1 MLKSGLVSKQ
11 TTTAPN
17 RPIAFGEPLINRDA
31 NSNRNPRF
39 ALWSLAGRHVLICA
53 VADPSTGQA
62 RAALKALEGPQS
74 AETTRVT
81 ALFTAASLEAIP
93 QVAEL
98 AQQRLVFSDAE
109 ALKASRLLGPN
120 GEGRW
125 VLFDPTLRAMHFW
138 PLDQAQAAVAAYN
151 EAPEPDDHAGVPL
164 HAPVLIVP
172 RVFEPDFCKVL
183 IDLYNSRGGM
193 PSGITVQNAQGIASV
208 ELNPS
213 FKKRS
218 DCIIE
223 EEPMRKAIMQRFFWR
238 LTPEIEKAF
247 MWRPTR
253 MERYLVACYDADE
266 GGYFRPHRDNTTNAT
281 AHRRFACTLNLNAG
295 DYDGGDLRFPEVGQR
310 TYRAPTGGAV
320 IFSCSLMHEATP
332 VTRGQRYAF
341 LPFLYD
347 EAAAKIRAA
356 NNDFV
361 DNETIKPYAGT

>member
-1 MLKSGLVSKQ
+1 V
-11 TTTAPN
+11 TRTPTAPIRPLAYGEQLVN
-17 RPIAFGEPLINRDA
+17 REA
-31 NSNRNPRF
+31 NANRNPRF

-53 VADPSTGQA
+53 VADPSTPQA
-62 RAALKALEGPQS
+62 RAAIAALDVPQV

-81 ALFTAASLEAIP
+81 GVFTAAPIEAHP
-93 QVAEL
+93 HLAAFAE
-98 AQQRLVFSDAE
+98 RKLVFSDAE
-109 ALKASRLLGPN
+109 ALNDARLLGPN

-125 VLFDPTLRAMHFW
+125 VLLDPTLRAMRFFA
-138 PLDQAQAAVAAYN
+138 LEQAEEAVAAYN
-151 EAPEPDDHAGVPL
+151 ATPEPDEHAGVPL

-172 RVFEPDFCKVL
+172 RVFEPEFCKTL
-183 IDLYNSRGGM
+183 IDYYNNRGGE
-193 PSGITVQNAQGIASV
+193 PSGITVQNADGIASV
-208 ELNPS
+208 QLNPS

-218 DCIIE
+218 DCIIAE
-223 EEPMRKAIMQRFFWR
+223 EAMRKAVMQRFFWR
-238 LTPEIEKAF
+238 LTPEIDKAF

-253 MERYLVACYDADE
+253 MERYLVACYDAAE

-281 AHRRFACTLNLNAG
+281 KHRRFACTLNLNAE
-295 DYDGGDLRFPEVGQR
+295 DYDGGDLRFPEFGQR

-361 DNETIKPYAGT
+361 DNETIKPYSGT

>member
-1 MLKSGLVSKQ
+1 MLKSGPVTSAAA
-11 TTTAPN
+11 APN

-31 NSNRNPRF
+31 NSNRNRRF
-39 ALWSLAGRHVLICA
+39 ALWSLAGRHVLLCA
-53 VADPSTGQA
+53 VADAAAAQA
-62 RAALKALEGPQS
+62 RAAIQVLEGPQPP
-74 AETTRVT
+74 ETTRVVG
-81 ALFTAASLEAIP
+81 LFTATPLEHPSLA
-93 QVAEL
+93 AL
-98 AQQRLVFSDAE
+98 SRTRLIFSDAE
-109 ALKASRLLGPN
+109 ALKQAQLLGPN

-125 VLFDPTLRAMHFW
+125 ILFDPSLRAMRFW
-138 PLDQAQAAVAAYN
+138 PLDQAQDALAAYN
-151 EAPEPDDHAGVPL
+151 AAPGPDDHAGVPL
-164 HAPVLIVP
+164 HAPVLVVP
-172 RVFEPDFCKVL
+172 RVFEPEFCKTL
-183 IDLYNSRGGM
+183 IDYYNKRGGE

-208 ELNPS
+208 QLNPS

-253 MERYLVACYDADE
+253 MERYLVACYDARE

-281 AHRRFACTLNLNAG
+281 AHRKFACTLNLNAEE
-295 DYDGGDLRFPEVGQR
+295 YDGGDLRFPEFGQR

-320 IFSCSLMHEATP
+320 IFSCALMHEATP

-361 DNETIKPYAGT
+361 DNETIKPYAGA